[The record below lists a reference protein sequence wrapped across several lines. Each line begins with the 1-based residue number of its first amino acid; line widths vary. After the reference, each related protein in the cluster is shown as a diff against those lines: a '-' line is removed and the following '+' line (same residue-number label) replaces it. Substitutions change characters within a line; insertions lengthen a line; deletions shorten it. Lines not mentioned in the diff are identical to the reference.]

1 MNEEYLEYLEYLDYL
16 YGLYE
21 DITRYLNKKDKVA
34 DTAKRQM
41 IFDKVATPY
50 YYWVRETK
58 EKKEGSA
65 LKINISALL
74 ENAKNKYG
82 LTATKSGLK
91 VSKFLAAEEFKALV
105 GVMRAC
111 GYEYGREER
120 EFSKVVVNEQ

>member
-1 MNEEYLEYLEYLDYL
+1 MNEEYLDYL

-21 DITRYLNKKDKVA
+21 DITRYLVKKDKVA

-50 YYWVRETK
+50 YYWVREAK
-58 EKKEGSA
+58 EKKEGTA
-65 LKINISALL
+65 LKVNRSALL

-82 LTATKSGLK
+82 LQATKSGLK
-91 VSKFLAAEEFKALV
+91 VSKFLAAEEFTALV

-111 GYEYGREER
+111 GYEYNREER
-120 EFSKVVVNEQ
+120 EFSRVVIHEQ